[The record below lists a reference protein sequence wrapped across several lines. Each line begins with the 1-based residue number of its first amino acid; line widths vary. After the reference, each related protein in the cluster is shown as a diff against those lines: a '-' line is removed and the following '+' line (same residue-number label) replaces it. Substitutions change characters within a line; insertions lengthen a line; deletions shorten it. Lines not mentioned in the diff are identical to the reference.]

1 MSDNSQKIP
10 DYQFKILLLGD
21 SSVGKTC
28 FFLRFTDDYFNENY
42 LSTIGMDTVS
52 IDITHQDKTTYE
64 EKLIRLTITDTAGQ
78 DRFRSI
84 VSSYYRGSNG
94 LLLLFDI
101 TNKDTFNHVN
111 DWISQIHSHVNK
123 NEVKII
129 LVGNKIDLQSKREV
143 TFEEAKALADSH
155 RIPYMEASAK
165 DNINVESIFKEITN
179 LVYTSQK
186 GKKHDTENRTL
197 VGKYKKRKQ
206 CCE

>member
-52 IDITHQDKTTYE
+52 KDITHQDKTTYE

-111 DWISQIHSHVNK
+111 DWINQIHSHVNK

-143 TFEEAKALADSH
+143 TFDEAKALADSH

-165 DNINVESIFKEITN
+165 DNINVENIFKEITN